1 LDDVWFWREERFID
15 IDLGVDVDGV
25 VSDIKELDDFRF
37 GELFD
42 DTFTACKFFLKL
54 AGVLCS

>member
-1 LDDVWFWREERFID
+1 MWFWSEKRLVY

-25 VSDIKELDDFRF
+25 VSDIKKLDDFGL

-42 DTFTACKFFLKL
+42 DVFASGLFLH
-54 AGVLCS
+54 